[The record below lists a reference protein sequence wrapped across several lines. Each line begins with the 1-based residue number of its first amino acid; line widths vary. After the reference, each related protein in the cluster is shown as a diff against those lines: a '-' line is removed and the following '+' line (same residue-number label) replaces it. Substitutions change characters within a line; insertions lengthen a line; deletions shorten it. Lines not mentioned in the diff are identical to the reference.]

1 MKKKTYNTNRV
12 LLTGFVGEKVDHRK
26 VGDPVVSVA
35 TFFLGIP
42 YEEDNSEKTSWET
55 HAIET
60 WRGLADLCKEKL
72 TKGSKV
78 LVEGA
83 LRQDRWDDND
93 NKTQF
98 RTYIRA
104 DRVEFLKLKKSE

>member
-1 MKKKTYNTNRV
+1 MKTFSTNRII
-12 LLTGFVGEKVDHRK
+12 LTGFVGEKVEHKK

-42 YEEDNSEKTSWET
+42 YEENEQPTKWET

-60 WRGLADLCKEKL
+60 WRGLADRCKEKL

-83 LRQDRWDDND
+83 LRQDRWADGQGNP
-93 NKTQF
+93 QF
-98 RTYIRA
+98 KTYIRA
-104 DRVEFLKLKKSE
+104 DRVEFLHLKQ